1 MTKAISNELKKWRV
15 QIFALTWL
23 AYFGMYFC
31 RKNFSVVMPIMSRDL
46 HTSKEEFAFVI
57 TIYSITYMLG
67 QFLNGYLS
75 DRKGPRLIVGI
86 GLLISVISNLLM
98 GWMGTIGSFVFLMGL
113 NGFGQSSGWSG
124 LIKNLTPWFRKKE
137 RGVMMSF
144 WTTSYVIGG
153 MAATAFATYWLS
165 NQNIL
170 SELSWRRVFL
180 APAILLL
187 VISLVYIAFIRNNPV
202 DVGMEPFERDTNTK
216 KGKRK
221 EKEAQLAVLKNGAVW
236 IAAAMYFF
244 VKFTRYAF
252 LFWLPLY
259 LSEALKYSDERA
271 GYTSIAYEAF
281 GFLGILAAGFA
292 SDYLYKTRRF
302 PISSIMLFGLAF
314 VLFLQPHLSPLGIVP
329 TIFSIGLIG
338 FFTYG
343 PDSLMSGAAAMDM
356 GKNHG
361 AALAA
366 GLINGVGSAGQLLS
380 PFAVAFV
387 SDQYGWDALFRLFVI
402 VALIAALLLILK
414 WNYGKENQDEIEV
427 NQGNFQD
434 LAMSAKIQ

>member
-1 MTKAISNELKKWRV
+1 MTRVIIPEMKRWRL

-31 RKNFSVVMPIMSRDL
+31 RKNFSVVMPVLSREL
-46 HTSKEEFAFVI
+46 NTSKEEFAFVI

-75 DRKGPRLIVGI
+75 DRHGPRLIVGI
-86 GLLISVISNLLM
+86 GLLVSFISNLMM
-98 GWMGTIGSFVFLMGL
+98 GWMGTVGSFVFLMGL
-113 NGFGQSSGWSG
+113 NGFGQSAGWSG

-137 RGVMMSF
+137 RGVIMSY
-144 WTTSYVIGG
+144 WTTCYVIGG
-153 MAATAFATYWLS
+153 MAATAFATYWLG
-165 NQNIL
+165 NQNIM
-170 SELSWRRVFL
+170 SELSWRRAFL
-180 APAILLL
+180 APSILLL
-187 VISLVYIAFIRNNPV
+187 TISLTYIVFARNNPT
-202 DVGMEPFERDTNTK
+202 DVGQEPFEKNTGTK

-259 LSEALKYSDERA
+259 LSEALLYSDERA

-281 GFLGILAAGFA
+281 GFLGILAAGYA
-292 SDYLYKTRRF
+292 SDYLFKTRRF
-302 PISSIMLFGLAF
+302 PVSSIMLFGLAF
-314 VLFLQPHLSPLGIVP
+314 VLFLQPYLSPLGILP
-329 TIFSIGLIG
+329 TILSIGLIG

-343 PDSLMSGAAAMDM
+343 PDSLMSGAAAMDI

-366 GLINGVGSAGQLLS
+366 GLINGIGSAGQLFS
-380 PFAVAFV
+380 PFAVAYI
-387 SDQYGWDALFRLFVI
+387 SDRYGWDALFQLFVL
-402 VALIAALLLILK
+402 VALVAALLLILK
-414 WNYGKENQDEIEV
+414 WNYGKENQELTEPEPVVRI
-427 NQGNFQD
+427 NLNST
-434 LAMSAKIQ
+434 LN

>member
-1 MTKAISNELKKWRV
+1 MNQILSPDFKRWRL
-15 QIFALTWL
+15 QIFGLTWL

-31 RKNFSVVMPIMSRDL
+31 RKNFSVVMPVMSREL
-46 HTSKEEFAFVI
+46 STSKEEFAYVI

-75 DRKGPRLIVGI
+75 DRHGPRLIVGV

-98 GWMGTIGSFVFLMGL
+98 GWMGTIGSFIFLMGL

-124 LIKNLTPWFRKKE
+124 LVKNLTPWFKKKE

-144 WTTSYVIGG
+144 WTTCYVIGG

-165 NQNIL
+165 NQSIL
-170 SELSWRRVFL
+170 ENLSWRRAFL

-187 VISLVYIAFIRNNPV
+187 VIALVYIAFIRNNPK
-202 DVGMEPFERDTNTK
+202 DVGLEPFEKDTNTQ
-216 KGKRK
+216 KGRRK
-221 EKEAQLAVLKNGAVW
+221 EKAAQLAVLKNGAVW
-236 IAAAMYFF
+236 IAAIMYFF

-259 LSEALKYSDERA
+259 LSEALHYSDARA

-292 SDYLYKTRRF
+292 SDYLYQTRRF
-302 PISSIMLFGLAF
+302 PVSSIMLFGLAF
-314 VLFLQPHLSPLGIVP
+314 VLFLQPYLIPLGIVP
-329 TIFSIGLIG
+329 TILAIGLIG

-380 PFAVAFV
+380 PFAVALV
-387 SDQYGWDALFRLFVI
+387 SDKYGWDALFQLFVV
-402 VALIAALLLILK
+402 VALIAAFLLILK
-414 WNYGKENQDEIEV
+414 WNYGKESPALEPETIQNRTPE
-427 NQGNFQD
+427 
-434 LAMSAKIQ
+434 LAPITK

>member
-1 MTKAISNELKKWRV
+1 MVKTISSEMKKWRV
-15 QIFALTWL
+15 QIFTLTWL

-31 RKNFSVVMPIMSRDL
+31 RKNFSVVMPVLSREL
-46 HTSKEEFAFVI
+46 HTSKEEFAIVI
-57 TIYSITYMLG
+57 TVYSLMYMIG

-75 DRKGPRLIVGI
+75 DLHGPRLIVGI
-86 GLLISVISNLLM
+86 GLLLSVIANLVM
-98 GWMGTIGSFVFLMGL
+98 GWMGTVGSFLFLMGL

-124 LIKNLTPWFRKKE
+124 LVKNLTPWFKKKE
-137 RGVMMSF
+137 RGVIMSY
-144 WTTSYVIGG
+144 WTTCYVIGG

-165 NQNIL
+165 NQTFL
-170 SELSWRRVFL
+170 AELAWRRSFL
-180 APAILLL
+180 IPALLL
-187 VISLVYIAFIRNNPV
+187 LSISFIYIIFIRNNPS
-202 DVGMEPFERDTNTK
+202 DVGQQSFEKNTDTV

-236 IAAAMYFF
+236 IAAIMYFF

-259 LSEALKYSDERA
+259 LSEALHYSDQQA

-281 GFLGILAAGFA
+281 GFFGILAAGYA
-292 SDYLYKTRRF
+292 SDYLFQSRRF

-314 VLFLQPHLSPLGIVP
+314 VLYLQPHLSPLGIIP
-329 TIFSIGLIG
+329 TIISIGLIG

-343 PDSLMSGAAAMDM
+343 PDSIMSGAAAMDM

-361 AALAA
+361 TALAA

-380 PFAVAFV
+380 PLAVAYV
-387 SDQYGWDALFRLFVI
+387 SGKFGWDALFDLFVV

-414 WNYGKENQDEIEV
+414 WNYGNENQELTENEPV
-427 NQGNFQD
+427 V
-434 LAMSAKIQ
+434 AY

>member
-1 MTKAISNELKKWRV
+1 MGKTIPSRMNKWRLK
-15 QIFALTWL
+15 IFGLTWL

-31 RKNFSVVMPIMSRDL
+31 RKNFSVVMPVMSREL
-46 HTSKEEFAFVI
+46 ATSKEQFAFVI
-57 TIYSITYMLG
+57 TIYSIAYMLG

-75 DRKGPRLIVGI
+75 DRHGPRLIVGI
-86 GLLISVISNLLM
+86 GLLISIISNLMM
-98 GWMGTIGSFVFLMGL
+98 GWLGTIGSFIFLMGL

-124 LIKNLTPWFRKKE
+124 LVKNLTPWFRKKE

-144 WTTSYVIGG
+144 WTTCYVIGG

-165 NQNIL
+165 DHRIL
-170 SELSWRRVFL
+170 ETLSWRRAFL

-187 VISLVYIAFIRNNPV
+187 VISLCYIVFIRNNPK
-202 DVGMEPFERDTNTK
+202 DVGLEPFEKDPNTA
-216 KGKRK
+216 KRK
-221 EKEAQLAVLKNGAVW
+221 QKEKAAHKAVLKNGAVW
-236 IAAAMYFF
+236 IAAIMYFF

-259 LSEALKYSDERA
+259 LSEALHYSDSRA

-292 SDYLYKTRRF
+292 SDYLYNTRRF
-302 PISSIMLFGLAF
+302 PVSSIMLFGLAF
-314 VLFLQPHLSPLGIVP
+314 VLFLQPYLIPLGIVP
-329 TIFSIGLIG
+329 TILAIGLIG

-366 GLINGVGSAGQLLS
+366 GLINGIGSAGQLLS
-380 PFAVAFV
+380 PFAVAWI
-387 SDQYGWDALFRLFVI
+387 SDQYGWETLFQLFVV
-402 VALIAALLLILK
+402 VALVAAFLLILK
-414 WNYGKENQDEIEV
+414 WNYGKESQQTEEKNNLYVLESLTKV
-427 NQGNFQD
+427 
-434 LAMSAKIQ
+434 